1 MKKLFTIFALA
12 AISVVSIAAVK
23 MEAPTWDIDKSHSAV
38 NFEIRHFFTP
48 VNGSF
53 ADYDATIKFD
63 PENLAE
69 SSLDVTI
76 QVASVDTD
84 NDRRDGHLRSPDFFE
99 AETFPTITFSSE
111 SITSTA
117 ENEFVAKGELTI
129 KDVTTEFELPF
140 TLLGVMDHP
149 WQENVVLAGF
159 TSEFALLRN
168 DFGVGTGDWVSDAVV
183 GNEVKV
189 VLNLEVTTEK

>member
-12 AISVVSIAAVK
+12 AISVVSIAAAK
-23 MEAPTWDIDKSHSAV
+23 MEAPTWNIDKSHSAV

-84 NDRRDGHLRSPDFFE
+84 NERRDGHLQSPDFFE
-99 AETFPTITFSSE
+99 VETFPTITFSSE

-159 TSEFALLRN
+159 TSEFTLLRN

-183 GNEVKV
+183 GNEVTV